1 MVPLKIVIYLGAN
14 IPHFQTHPNI
24 VSRLFLKF
32 WWMNS
37 RTGCPGTLR
46 TSRSNSSWCSA
57 SSHHHF
63 EQCTRAIVE
72 FPNHRNHGFC
82 GQTPCFSQIWDS
94 TSWFFKEVRE
104 FHMFVG
110 SYPHPML
117 AAYHH
122 VVLSKLG
129 DTNTPCMAIWMGK
142 RGLRVPS
149 AFPNKLIS
157 YFWLH
162 IPFHPWKLHD
172 FSFGCRLFLLFQAD
186 PRLKAHT
193 PKLTSTIA
201 ATNYV

>member
-1 MVPLKIVIYLGAN
+1 MNEFKNWLPWNLADISVKFLLVFCQFPPSFWTVHEGN
-14 IPHFQTHPNI
+14 RW
-24 VSRLFLKF
+24 VSKD
-32 WWMNS
+32 
-37 RTGCPGTLR
+37 
-46 TSRSNSSWCSA
+46 
-57 SSHHHF
+57 
-63 EQCTRAIVE
+63 
-72 FPNHRNHGFC
+72 HRNHGFC

-94 TSWFFKEVRE
+94 TSWFFKEARE

-129 DTNTPCMAIWMGK
+129 DTSTPCMAIWMGK
-142 RGLRVPS
+142 RELRVPS

-162 IPFHPWKLHD
+162 TPFHPWNPHD
-172 FSFGCRLFLLFQAD
+172 FSFGCRLFLLFQTG

-193 PKLTSTIA
+193 RKLTSTIA